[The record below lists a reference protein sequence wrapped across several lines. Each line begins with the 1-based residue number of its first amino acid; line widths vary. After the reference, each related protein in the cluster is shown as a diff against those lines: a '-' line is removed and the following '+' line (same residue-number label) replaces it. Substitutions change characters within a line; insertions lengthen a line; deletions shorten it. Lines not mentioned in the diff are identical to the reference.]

1 MARKPKSPRRKRKVH
16 HRRRWASVD
25 FRRHRRLLGSA
36 AVVVAGLTFVIAG
49 LITVARLEAHVE
61 SRLLDRFGPPAVIF
75 VDRPDRLAELAGDD
89 LDKSISEL
97 LASDW
102 TDDRL
107 CRDIATRLS
116 AVGWVAR
123 VNFVRRTADARFE
136 VGADYRLPVA
146 MVQQADEFLLVDGE
160 GVRLPGTYLYNPAW
174 KLIQGV
180 NRAAPQAGAHW
191 EGDDLDAALA
201 IVAAVANEPYSDQ
214 ITAVLVDNLGGRR
227 HRLRNHIELA
237 TDRAGGRIR
246 WGTAPGFELE
256 ENTVEQKLAIL
267 RENYRKTGRLDA
279 HHPVIDIST
288 FPDRFTIPG

>member
-1 MARKPKSPRRKRKVH
+1 MH
-16 HRRRWASVD
+16 HRSWWASYD
-25 FRRHRRLLGSA
+25 FRRHRRLFSSA
-36 AVVVAGLTFVIAG
+36 AFVVVALTFLVAG
-49 LITVARLEAHVE
+49 LIAVARLEAHVDR
-61 SRLLDRFGPPAVIF
+61 RLLDRFGPPTVTF
-75 VDRPDRLAELAGDD
+75 VDRPEQLVELAGDD
-89 LDKSISEL
+89 LDKSVSDL
-97 LASDW
+97 LTRDW

-107 CRDIATRLS
+107 CRDIATRLA

-136 VGADYRLPVA
+136 VGAHYRLPVA
-146 MVQQADEFLLVDGE
+146 MVQQADEFLLVDRK
-160 GVRLPGTYLYNPAW
+160 GVRLPGTYLYDPAW
-174 KLIQGV
+174 KLIQGLGG
-180 NRAAPQAGAHW
+180 AAPQAGTHW

-201 IVAAVANEPYSDQ
+201 IVAAVAREPYNDQ

-227 HRLRNHIELA
+227 DPLRCHIELA